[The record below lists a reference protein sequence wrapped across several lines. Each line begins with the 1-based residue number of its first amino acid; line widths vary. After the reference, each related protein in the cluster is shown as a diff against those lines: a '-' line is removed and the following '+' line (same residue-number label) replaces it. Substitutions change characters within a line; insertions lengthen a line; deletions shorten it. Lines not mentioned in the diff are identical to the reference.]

1 MRIETTQGTTTNA
14 IGLNLKSLQFW
25 NHFMYLL
32 TRIINEDR
40 ERYSSVLNQFPS
52 EINVGHISAETL
64 RKLFSANLL
73 EHLEEHVDGEDH
85 ICSILINNIQQLR
98 LNLEQLYELI
108 DGAQLDNETKFR
120 FTELQK

>member
-73 EHLEEHVDGEDH
+73 EHLE
-85 ICSILINNIQQLR
+85 
-98 LNLEQLYELI
+98 
-108 DGAQLDNETKFR
+108 
-120 FTELQK
+120 